1 MVKIALVGAGGI
13 ANRHVEAISA
23 IDDASIVAV
32 VDIIREKAVHL
43 AGLCN
48 ATAYENME
56 ECLSGVDMVYVLTP
70 PSFHRE
76 LAIKAI
82 EAGKPTVVEKP
93 IAIELAD
100 AEAMVAAAREANV
113 KLMIAF
119 NMRFR
124 KGFMRLKE
132 TIQSGKLGDI
142 VNYWDQRL
150 GMGVGAGPNWRTT
163 EGLLCG
169 MSIESLS
176 HDIDMIRWLLGEI
189 TDVRANVFESRKEL
203 PGFDDNANIVFSL
216 ANGAIATIHASWSSH
231 LGRNSRGVIGTK
243 GTAMVEGNGLWD
255 LTNFHLKTLD
265 MENEVIEVLND
276 ELDVKSYREES
287 RHFIH
292 CVKRDQQPTITGED
306 GLMALRVS
314 HAILASHRENRVVP
328 VESRCKE

>member
-1 MVKIALVGAGGI
+1 MVKIAIVGAGGI
-13 ANRHVEAISA
+13 ADRHMEAIST
-23 IDDASIVAV
+23 IDEANIVAV
-32 VDIIREKAVHL
+32 VDVIKEKAVHL

-56 ECLSGVDMVYVLTP
+56 ECLPEVDMVYVLTP

-100 AEAMVAAAREANV
+100 AEAMVAVAREANV

-132 TIQSGKLGDI
+132 IIQSGKLGDI
-142 VNYWDQRL
+142 INYWDQRL
-150 GMGVGAGPNWRTT
+150 GMGVGAGSNWRTT

-243 GTAMVEGNGLWD
+243 GTAMVGGDGLWE
-255 LTNFHLKTLD
+255 LTNLHLKTSD
-265 MENEVIEVLND
+265 MENETIEVLND
-276 ELDVKSYREES
+276 KLDVKSYRAES
-287 RHFIH
+287 RHFID
-292 CVKRDQQPTITGED
+292 CVKNNREPTITGED

-314 HAILASHRENRVVP
+314 HAILTSHRENRVVP
-328 VESRCKE
+328 VEGK